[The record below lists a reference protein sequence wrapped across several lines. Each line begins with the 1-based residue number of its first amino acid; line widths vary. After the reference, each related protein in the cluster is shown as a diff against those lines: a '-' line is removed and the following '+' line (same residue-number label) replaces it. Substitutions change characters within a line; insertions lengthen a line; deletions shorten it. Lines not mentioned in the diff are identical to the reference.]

1 MHFRWRTNAATIA
14 QYLNDKDIPRQAE
27 VTLKPNEICVVLEDG
42 KIVGSVSQTHMEV
55 NPKVGLF
62 AKLFGRNDPARSFLF
77 AFTGPHPVMVQV
89 QGVAENGDE
98 INCLLTMKLEITRE
112 SAPRLL
118 TFPAGGTLAV
128 HATDVADV
136 ISHLTQTCA
145 LEVLRKKDAS
155 LMRTVET
162 NEDVMFELRN
172 RLRTLLDSHGFA
184 FRGGYITWS
193 TSAAEQQ
200 IKNQYVLQRIKMEHD
215 FASDK
220 ERIELDAYIASEQ
233 RKAELNARLSL
244 SNVHA
249 EETAAM
255 ALEMERLEAS
265 AKFDLKKWEQNN
277 SLEELKAEAARAS
290 SIKDAQHKNE
300 LAKLE
305 VERQRIMAAPVMDIQ
320 EKKAQRDRDAQ
331 AQKAAEAQRLF
342 EIVQTRKRER
352 LAMNKEAEE
361 MRLEKQLQ
369 GSEKTI
375 SVLENIAANS
385 TDPQVQLEA
394 LKQLAELRKTDLQ
407 AQKDAYKDD

>member
-1 MHFRWRTNAATIA
+1 MHFRWRTNPTVIA
-14 QYLNDKDIPRQAE
+14 QYLKDDDIPRQAE
-27 VTLKPNEICVVLEDG
+27 VTLKPNEVCVVLEDG

-55 NPKVGLF
+55 NPNVGLF
-62 AKLFGRNDPARSFLF
+62 AKLFGRSNPVRAFLF

-98 INCLLTMKLEITRE
+98 INCLLTLKLEITRE
-112 SAPRLL
+112 SAPRLI
-118 TFPAGGTLAV
+118 TFPAQGKTSVQAS
-128 HATDVADV
+128 DVAEV

-145 LEVLRKKDAS
+145 LEILRKKDANV
-155 LMRTVET
+155 MRTVET
-162 NEDVMFELRN
+162 SEDVIFELRN
-172 RLRTLLDSHGFA
+172 RLRTILDSHGFA

-193 TSAAEQQ
+193 SSAAEEQ
-200 IKNQYVLQRIKMEHD
+200 IKNQYVLQRIKMQHD

-255 ALEMERLEAS
+255 NLEIERLEA
-265 AKFDLKKWEQNN
+265 AGKFDLKMWEQEQ
-277 SLEELKAEAARAS
+277 SLSELKADAARAS
-290 SIKDAQHKNE
+290 SIKDAELKNE

-305 VERQRIMAAPVMDIQ
+305 VERQRIMAAPAMEIK
-320 EKKAQRDRDAQ
+320 EKRAVEDREAKAEQAKQAMAMFEEVQLRKQQRM
-331 AQKAAEAQRLF
+331 
-342 EIVQTRKRER
+342 
-352 LAMNKEAEE
+352 AMNKEQEQ
-361 MRLEKQLQ
+361 MRLEQQNQ
-369 GSEKTI
+369 GSEKTV

-407 AQKDAYKDD
+407 AQKDAYKND

>member
-1 MHFRWRTNAATIA
+1 MHFRWRTNPTVIA
-14 QYLNDKDIPRQAE
+14 QYMNDDDIPRQAE
-27 VTLKPNEICVVLEDG
+27 VTLKPNEVCVVLEDG

-62 AKLFGRNDPARSFLF
+62 AKLFGRSNPVRSFMF
-77 AFTGPHPVMVQV
+77 AFTGPHPVMIQV

-98 INCLLTMKLEITRE
+98 INCLLTLKLEITRE
-112 SAPRLL
+112 SAPRLI
-118 TFPAGGTLAV
+118 TFPAGGTMDVQAS
-128 HATDVADV
+128 DVAEA
-136 ISHLTQTCA
+136 ISHLTNTCA
-145 LEVLRKKDAS
+145 LEVLRKKDANV
-155 LMRTVET
+155 MRTVET
-162 NEDVMFELRN
+162 SEDVMFELRN
-172 RLRTLLDSHGFA
+172 RLRTLLDSHGFV

-255 ALEMERLEAS
+255 ALEMERLES
-265 AKFDLKKWEQNN
+265 SGKFDLKKWEQDH
-277 SLEELKAEAARAS
+277 SLEELKADAARAA
-290 SIKDAQHKNE
+290 SIKDAQHKIE

-305 VERQRIMAAPVMDIQ
+305 IEHQRIMAAPVIEIK
-320 EKKAQRDRDAQ
+320 EKKAQQ
-331 AQKAAEAQRLF
+331 AKEAEAEKAKQAMAMF
-342 EIVQTRKRER
+342 EEVQTRKRER
-352 LAMNKEAEE
+352 MALKKEAEE
-361 MRLEKQLQ
+361 MRLEKQLR

-375 SVLENIAANS
+375 SVLENIAATS
-385 TDPQVQLEA
+385 DDAEVKLEA
-394 LKQLAELRKTDLQ
+394 LKQLAELRKSDLQ